1 MKEEAFLRRRFSLCP
16 PSSTPQK
23 VDPRKLSRN
32 LLFGGENE
40 LYPLSPGQQWHRLG
54 DSMGWGGPWGLGP
67 SGSARGSVTTGGS
80 LLLSVPS
87 QLMQATAVLG

>member
-32 LLFGGENE
+32 LLLGGEND
-40 LYPLSPGQQWHRLG
+40 LYPLGPGQRARSGAWSRRRGLRRLRFEVG
-54 DSMGWGGPWGLGP
+54 CVA
-67 SGSARGSVTTGGS
+67 SGRS
-80 LLLSVPS
+80 LPL
-87 QLMQATAVLG
+87 AVLPPQPPVLG